1 MIKLKKIKFFNNKIF
16 KDIEFDFTINN
27 NSVKNII
34 FAGENGSGKTK
45 ILEELHNALQSNK
58 LSYDN
63 IYYKQPSYE
72 LYFDISS
79 LKYTCVDE
87 NNNNNIKI
95 DTCLKRFT
103 LIDEYTYK
111 PEVEYYSNNEKISQN
126 NIDKEINRNINFDKL
141 NTKMHSKKSIYS
153 SVDINYLPHNKIT
166 GITNK
171 KLDDIESKY
180 NSVDIAHDIIQL
192 LVDISTADALDLS
205 TWTRNHPNKVPPD
218 TEKDKRMKRFINAFK
233 LMFRD
238 TITFEGIQDNS
249 IPIFKKNGQ
258 NINIQSLSSG
268 EKQIIFR
275 GVYLLKNIDI
285 YNNMPVLID
294 EPEISMHPKWEKK
307 IYDYYKELFTKD
319 GNQTSQI
326 IIATHSEHILEKALQ
341 EDETLILK
349 LKDANYEK
357 YYKNRNG
364 QILPTITSAEIKYNI
379 FDLET
384 TDFHI
389 LLYAHLHN
397 YYMTNINKTSTRIID
412 FDNWL
417 QTQSQCP
424 KKNYVYRKTTYNT
437 LSTYIRNC
445 INHPDDSWSY
455 TEQEFS
461 DSLKFMINLIV
472 KNSYK

>member
-1 MIKLKKIKFFNNKIF
+1 MIKLKKIKFFDNKIF
-16 KDIEFDFTINN
+16 KDKEFDFTINN

-34 FAGENGSGKTK
+34 LAGENGTGKTK
-45 ILEELHNALQSNK
+45 MLEELHNALQFK
-58 LSYDN
+58 ELSYDN
-63 IYYKQPSYE
+63 INYKQPSYE
-72 LYFDISS
+72 LHFDISS
-79 LKYTCVDE
+79 LNYTCVDE
-87 NNNNNIKI
+87 TNNNLKI
-95 DTCLKRFT
+95 DTCLERFT
-103 LIDEYTYK
+103 LIDKNSYSTEI
-111 PEVEYYSNNEKISQN
+111 EYYSNNKKISQD
-126 NIDKEINRNINFDKL
+126 NIDKDINRNINFDRL
-141 NTKMHSKKSIYS
+141 NESIYS
-153 SVDINYLPHNKIT
+153 SVDINYLPHNEIS

-171 KLDDIESKY
+171 KLDDTESLY

-205 TWTRNHPNKVPPD
+205 TWLRNHPNEIPPD
-218 TEKDKRMKRFINAFK
+218 MEKDKRMKRFTNAFK
-233 LMFRD
+233 FMFENA
-238 TITFEGIQDNS
+238 ITFEGVKDNS

-258 NINIQSLSSG
+258 IINIQSLSSG

-285 YNNMPVLID
+285 YDNMPVLID

-307 IYDYYKELFTKD
+307 IYGYYKELFSKD
-319 GNQTSQI
+319 GSQTSQL

-349 LKDANYEK
+349 LKNANYEK
-357 YYKNRNG
+357 YYKNGNG

-389 LLYAHLHN
+389 LLYSHLHN
-397 YYMTNINKTSTRIID
+397 YFITNINSTNNTYIVT

-417 QTQSQCP
+417 KTQNLCP
-424 KKNYVYRKTTYNT
+424 MKTYIHGTITYNT
-437 LSTYIRNC
+437 LPTYIRNC
-445 INHPDDSWSY
+445 IDHPDNVYSY

-461 DSLKFMINLIV
+461 NSLKFMINLIV
-472 KNSYK
+472 TNNYR